1 MDIPARIVSG
11 LTQSANALFVAAAAQ
26 ARPHGVVLYVV
37 PSDGDLEQ
45 SVADVAF
52 FLAALEG
59 RPVTAAERAVLAFP
73 SHEVDPYRGLAPHV
87 GVTSARARAL
97 HGIGRGTA
105 RVVVASAA
113 GLLPRVTAPERLLAA
128 SLELNPGQ
136 DISPTDLAELLVDAG
151 FSREDPADQHGEFAS
166 RGGIFDIFPG
176 AETHPVRLEF
186 IGDTIE
192 TIRTYDPS
200 TQRSIAPIDQIAI
213 VPLRDALSDDRS
225 ATLFD
230 YLARANTAHTIVS
243 ERDEVDVSAAKLLE
257 QVRRSYET
265 LVSNG
270 TGPAPAEPVV
280 SEEEWAD
287 LSAEDDADML
297 VERAELKSRRG
308 RRAGAE
314 LARSAGPG
322 PTIDVARAFQARDR
336 GTPSSSR

>member
-59 RPVTAAERAVLAFP
+59 LPVTAAERAVLAFP

-128 SLELNPGQ
+128 SLELKPGQ

-151 FSREDPADQHGEFAS
+151 FSGEDA
-166 RGGIFDIFPG
+166 RTG
-176 AETHPVRLEF
+176 AA
-186 IGDTIE
+186 
-192 TIRTYDPS
+192 
-200 TQRSIAPIDQIAI
+200 Q
-213 VPLRDALSDDRS
+213 LRDAR
-225 ATLFD
+225 
-230 YLARANTAHTIVS
+230 V
-243 ERDEVDVSAAKLLE
+243 ERDGSRA
-257 QVRRSYET
+257 RR
-265 LVSNG
+265 
-270 TGPAPAEPVV
+270 TGGQRRGVGR
-280 SEEEWAD
+280 SE
-287 LSAEDDADML
+287 
-297 VERAELKSRRG
+297 RG
-308 RRAGAE
+308 RRRGHARRAGGIEIASRPQGRGRACSVRRARPNHRCGAGVSGPRSRHPE
-314 LARSAGPG
+314 LVEG
-322 PTIDVARAFQARDR
+322 
-336 GTPSSSR
+336 

>member
-1 MDIPARIVSG
+1 MDVPAAHVSG
-11 LTQSANALFVAAAAQ
+11 LTTSANALFVAAAAQ

-45 SVADVAF
+45 AVADVAF

-59 RPVTAAERAVLAFP
+59 LPPTATERAVLAFP

-97 HGIGRGTA
+97 HGIARGTA

-113 GLLPRVTAPERLLAA
+113 GLLPRVSAPGKLLSV
-128 SLELNPGQ
+128 SLELKPGQ
-136 DISPTDLAELLVDAG
+136 EIAPTDLAELLVDAG
-151 FSREDPADQHGEFAS
+151 FTREDPADQHGEFAV
-166 RGGIFDIFPG
+166 RGGIVDIFPA
-176 AETHPVRLEF
+176 AEPNPVRLEF

-200 TQRSIAPIDQIAI
+200 NQRSIAPTDQIAI
-213 VPLRDALSDDRS
+213 VPLRDVLSDDRS
-225 ATLFD
+225 PTLFD
-230 YLARANTAHTIVS
+230 YLSHAKTAHVIVS
-243 ERDEVDVSAAKLLE
+243 ERDEVEMSASKLLE
-257 QVRRSYET
+257 QVQRSYET

-270 TGPAPAEPVV
+270 TDAGPEAVV

-297 VERAELKSRRG
+297 VER
-308 RRAGAE
+308 
-314 LARSAGPG
+314 
-322 PTIDVARAFQARDR
+322 
-336 GTPSSSR
+336 